1 MGTTFVE
8 MVFFIQNI
16 KLANIKLHELFIPE
30 QPNRKSIPK
39 SLKSKELIMPE
50 RSEGLKLV
58 ELEVD

>member
-1 MGTTFVE
+1 
-8 MVFFIQNI
+8 MVIFIQNI